1 MAVENNF
8 TPIVDSV
15 HNHEDYGG
23 NHVLTVVN
31 PVHNVDKIVDK
42 L

>member
-8 TPIVDSV
+8 ITIVDSV
-15 HNHEDYGG
+15 HNNESSEHHYRFS
-23 NHVLTVVN
+23 VSTL
-31 PVHNVDKIVDK
+31 VHNVDKIVDN